1 MDKATIK
8 KKIYLVAL
16 CGGTLLGSTE
26 QIADFTFSFF
36 FFLFDIFFFHYA
48 ERCRITSLSLK

>member
-36 FFLFDIFFFHYA
+36 FFILIYFLYIMLKGA
-48 ERCRITSLSLK
+48 VSLH